1 MDLEELKK
9 QPYEVIADKTLSN
22 QDHLFKLIIIGDTGV
37 GKSCLL
43 SRVMDN
49 DFKEEHN
56 VTIGVE
62 FGSFVIKVD
71 GKIVKL
77 QIWDTAGQESFRSIT
92 RIFYRGAHCVFLT
105 YDVTRDDTF
114 LDVVD
119 WLKEAKQHSNP
130 DILLYLIG
138 NQADLEDDRQVTR
151 DRAIEFQKNSK
162 IDAFFETSAKTG
174 INVEEVFALAAKQLY
189 AIHKRD
195 SSTKQVEET
204 IGQEPKK
211 LTSEDP
217 KEEGGKKKKKCC

>member
-1 MDLEELKK
+1 MRSSLTK
-9 QPYEVIADKTLSN
+9 PYPTRTISSSSLSSVIQVSRLT
-22 QDHLFKLIIIGDTGV
+22 TGV

-62 FGSFVIKVD
+62 FGSFVVKID

-105 YDVTRDDTF
+105 YDVTWDDTF
-114 LDVVD
+114 LDIID

-151 DRAIEFQKNSK
+151 ERAIEFQKQNK

-174 INVEEVFALAAKQLY
+174 DNVESVFALAAKQLY

-195 SSTKQVEET
+195 NP
-204 IGQEPKK
+204 G
-211 LTSEDP
+211 D
-217 KEEGGKKKKKCC
+217 GGASPIK

>member
-1 MDLEELKK
+1 M
-9 QPYEVIADKTLSN
+9 
-22 QDHLFKLIIIGDTGV
+22 FKLIIIGDTGV

-49 DFKEEHN
+49 EFKEEHN

-62 FGSFVIKVD
+62 FGSFVVKID
-71 GKIVKL
+71 SKIVKL

-114 LDVVD
+114 LDIID

-138 NQADLEDDRQVTR
+138 NQADLEDDRQVTK
-151 DRAIEFQKNSK
+151 DRAIEFQKANK

-174 INVEEVFALAAKQLY
+174 SNVEEVFALAAKQLF
-189 AIHKRD
+189 AVHKRAD
-195 SSTKQVEET
+195 IPPTPSIEDDPDR
-204 IGQEPKK
+204 IK
-211 LTSEDP
+211 LEKEKP
-217 KEEGGKKKKKCC
+217 EEEGTGGAGQKKKCCG